1 MKKIVLFAVSLLLMG
16 AQVAWGQRNISGK
29 VTSADEPMGHP
40 QVAVKVPGTSI
51 GTVTNFDGE
60 FTLSVPDGTKKLEFS
75 CLGLTTK
82 TVDITGGFMTVK
94 MEATAIALTE
104 VSITGYG
111 VSRKAATTG
120 AAAQVEGDVVKKST
134 ESNVI
139 NGLQGNV
146 AGLQISS
153 STGQPGSPTSARI
166 RGVSSVNSGNAPLYV
181 IDGVP
186 VSNGGYGMYTYT
198 DPLASLNPEDIENIA
213 VLKDASATSIY
224 GSRASNGVIVITT
237 KKGNE
242 GKTQFSL
249 NAKVGMSTSPFV
261 KHNFQ
266 KVNADDYRTYLVD
279 AVRAVK
285 GNEDKTTEAILKTL
299 GNEHFKG
306 FDSYKYDLAT
316 IGTTDWWNEVT
327 RTGVLQDYSAA
338 ASGGNDK
345 YNFFASVGYFS
356 NEGFVIG
363 TDFTRYSARLNV
375 DYKPTKW
382 LTFGMN
388 LSGAYAEVNTVPNS
402 LAYASPIWSSMSM
415 RPTDPVKIP
424 ATGNDING
432 NVKENK
438 NAGEWYR
445 GFNEGYNPVAI
456 YTDEYHNMAFQQ
468 QYKAL
473 FSPYARVQ
481 FYKNIFFQ
489 TKIGVDFVTVKEK
502 NLWSPTVD
510 PQGAQLNGLVQR
522 TDETS
527 AVMTITNTLNWMP
540 TIAEKHNLNFLVGQE
555 AQRFHEYSDYMNG
568 FDYAMPELMDIANA
582 VETAAS
588 SATSDASLASY
599 FANMEYD
606 FDGKYYL
613 SASVRGDGSS
623 RFGEN
628 KWGAFWSLGG
638 KYRLSAENFM
648 ASTQAWL
655 NNLTLRVSYGTTGN
669 QNVGY
674 YAAQGLYS
682 TGRYGGLNAL
692 TPGSLGNPN
701 LTWESRNKFD
711 VGFEVSVLDRLT
723 VEVDYYNDI
732 TDDMIFGVP
741 LSAACGFTSLTT
753 NIGKMRNQGVELQI
767 NALLMNRRNF
777 QWTLAVNLTSNDNK
791 VLKLATEKPIIG
803 SITIMEVGR
812 STNEFYMR
820 EWAGVDPATGKPR
833 WYDKDGNYVFNY
845 NQAVQRYLG
854 SSNPK
859 IYGGISTRMDFYNF
873 DFSLQFNYSY
883 GNKLFINDLRYV
895 EGVGER
901 LSTPVTYYVFDN
913 RWKNPGDITDVPQVR
928 WGGNNGADGWGSRQ
942 LVDASYFRVKSI
954 MLGYTLPKKHA
965 QKMFLSSLRAYMS
978 IDNLYTVTSKN
989 FRGFDPEAGLAMT
1002 QAANYPLP
1010 INYTLGLNIGF

>member
-1 MKKIVLFAVSLLLMG
+1 MKKLVLFAVSLLLVG
-16 AQVAWGQRNISGK
+16 VQVAWAQRTISGK

-40 QVAVKVPGTSI
+40 QVAVKVPGTST

-60 FTLSVPDGTKKLEFS
+60 FTLSVPDGVSKLEFS

-82 TVDITGGFMTVK
+82 IVDITGSFMTVK
-94 MEATAIALTE
+94 MDATAIALTE

-146 AGLQISS
+146 AGLQISA
-153 STGQPGSPTSARI
+153 STGQPGAPTSARI
-166 RGVSSVNSGNAPLYV
+166 RGTSSVNSGNAPLYV

-198 DPLASLNPEDIENIA
+198 DPLASLNPEDIENIS

-237 KKGNE
+237 KKGSE
-242 GKTQFSL
+242 GKTQFTL
-249 NAKVGMSTSPFV
+249 NAKIGMSTTPFV
-261 KHNFQ
+261 KHDFQ

-279 AVRAVK
+279 MRR
-285 GNEDKTTEAILKTL
+285 NAITAAKDMTDEQVLSGIRNDFRGYNILTQ
-299 GNEHFKG
+299 
-306 FDSYKYDLAT
+306 
-316 IGTTDWWNEVT
+316 GTTDWWDEVT
-327 RTGVLQDYSAA
+327 RIGIIQDYSLA

-356 NEGFVIG
+356 NQGFVIG
-363 TDFTRYSARLNV
+363 TDFTRYSARLNL

-402 LAYASPIWSSMSM
+402 LAYASPIWSAMSM
-415 RPTDPVKIP
+415 RPTDPVRNED
-424 ATGNDING
+424 GS
-432 NVKENK
+432 
-438 NAGEWYR
+438 WYT
-445 GFNEGYNPVAI
+445 GFNEEYNPVAI
-456 YTDEYHNMAFQQ
+456 YKDDYKNRAFQQ

-473 FSPYARVQ
+473 FSPYLRIQ
-481 FYKNIFFQ
+481 FYKNVFFQ
-489 TKIGVDFVTVKEK
+489 TKVGLDFVTVKEK
-502 NLWSPTVD
+502 NIWSPTVD
-510 PQGAQLNGLVQR
+510 PQGRQMNGLVQR

-555 AQRFHEYSDYMNG
+555 AQRFNEYSDYMSG
-568 FDYAMPELMDIANA
+568 FNYALPELLDIANA
-582 VETAAS
+582 VETSAS
-588 SATSDASLASY
+588 SATSDATLASY
-599 FANMEYD
+599 FANVEYD
-606 FDGKYYL
+606 YDGKYYL

-623 RFGEN
+623 RFGDK
-628 KWGAFWSLGG
+628 KWGAFWSVGG
-638 KYRLSAENFM
+638 KYRISAENFM
-648 ASTQAWL
+648 ASTQSWL

-674 YAAQGLYS
+674 YAAQALYS
-682 TGRYGGLNAL
+682 TGRYGGLTAL
-692 TPGSLGNPN
+692 IPGSLGNPN

-711 VGFEVSVLDRLT
+711 VGLEFSVFDRLT
-723 VEVDYYNDI
+723 VEIDYYNDI
-732 TDDMIFGVP
+732 TDDMIFGIP

-803 SITIMEVGR
+803 GMQILEVGK
-812 STNEFYMR
+812 STSEYYMR
-820 EWAGVDPATGKPR
+820 EWAGVDPATGRPR

-845 NQAVQRYLG
+845 NEAAQRYLG
-854 SSNPK
+854 SANPK
-859 IYGGISTRMDFYNF
+859 IYGGISTRFDFYNV
-873 DFSLQFNYSY
+873 DVSLQFNYSY
-883 GNKLFINDLRYV
+883 GNKLFINDLRYM

-901 LSTPVTYYVFDN
+901 STSPITYYVFDN
-913 RWKNPGDITDVPQVR
+913 RWKNPGDISDVPQVR
-928 WGGNNGADGWGSRQ
+928 WGGNNGSDGWSSRQ

-954 MLGYTLPKKHA
+954 MIGYTLPKKMA
-965 QKMFLSSLRAYMS
+965 QKAYLNSFRAYVS

-989 FRGFDPEAGLAMT
+989 FRGFDPEAGLGMS

-1010 INYTLGLNIGF
+1010 INYTLGINVGF

>member
-1 MKKIVLFAVSLLLMG
+1 MKKLVLFAVSLLLLG
-16 AQVAWGQRNISGK
+16 VQVAWAQRTISGK

-40 QVAVKVPGTSI
+40 QVAVKVPGTST

-60 FTLSVPDGTKKLEFS
+60 FTLSVPDGVSKLEFS

-82 TVDITGGFMTVK
+82 IVDITGSFMTVK
-94 MEATAIALTE
+94 MDATAIALTE

-120 AAAQVEGDVVKKST
+120 AAAQIEGDVVKKST

-146 AGLQISS
+146 AGLQISA
-153 STGQPGSPTSARI
+153 STGQPGAPTSARI
-166 RGVSSVNSGNAPLYV
+166 RGTSSVNSGNAPLYV

-198 DPLASLNPEDIENIA
+198 DPLASLNPEDIENIS

-237 KKGNE
+237 KKGSE

-249 NAKVGMSTSPFV
+249 NAKIGMSTSPFV

-266 KVNADDYRTYLVD
+266 KINADEYREYLVELKRNAD
-279 AVRAVK
+279 PLLSSSDER
-285 GNEDKTTEAILKTL
+285 ILSGMKNDFS
-299 GNEHFKG
+299 G
-306 FDSYKYDLAT
+306 YDILT
-316 IGTTDWWNEVT
+316 QGTTDWWDAVT
-327 RTGVLQDYSAA
+327 RIGIIQDYSLA

-345 YNFFASVGYFS
+345 YNFFASVGYF
-356 NEGFVIG
+356 NNQGFVIG
-363 TDFTRYSARLNV
+363 TDFTRYSARLNL

-402 LAYASPIWSSMSM
+402 LAYASPIWSAMSM
-415 RPTDPVKIP
+415 RPTDPVKIKD
-424 ATGNDING
+424 AQTGEE
-432 NVKENK
+432 K
-438 NAGEWYR
+438 WYD

-456 YTDEYHNMAFQQ
+456 YKDENHNVAFQQ

-473 FSPYARVQ
+473 FSPYLRVQ
-481 FYKNIFFQ
+481 FYKNVFFQ
-489 TKIGVDFVTVKEK
+489 TKIGIDFVTVKEK
-502 NLWSPTVD
+502 NIWSPTVD
-510 PQGAQLNGLVQR
+510 PQGAQMNGLVQR

-555 AQRFHEYSDYMNG
+555 AQRFNEYSDYMSG
-568 FDYAMPELMDIANA
+568 FNYALPELMDIANA
-582 VETAAS
+582 VETSAS
-588 SATSDASLASY
+588 SATSNAALASY
-599 FANMEYD
+599 FANVEYD
-606 FDGKYYL
+606 YDGKYYL

-623 RFGEN
+623 RFGDT
-628 KWGAFWSLGG
+628 KWGAFWSVGG
-638 KYRLSAENFM
+638 KYRISAENFM
-648 ASTQAWL
+648 ASTQSWL

-674 YAAQGLYS
+674 YAAQALYS
-682 TGRYGGLNAL
+682 TGRYGGLTAL
-692 TPGSLGNPN
+692 VPGSLGNPN

-711 VGFEVSVLDRLT
+711 VGLEFSVFDRLT

-741 LSAACGFTSLTT
+741 LSAACGFSSLTT

-777 QWTLAVNLTSNDNK
+777 QWTLAINLTSNDNK
-791 VLKLATEKPIIG
+791 VLKLATDDPIIG
-803 SITIMEVGR
+803 GFQILEEGK
-812 STNEFYMR
+812 STSEFYLR
-820 EWAGVDPATGKPR
+820 EWAGVDPATGRPR

-845 NQAVQRYLG
+845 NEAAPRYLG
-854 SSNPK
+854 SADPK
-859 IYGGISTRMDFYNF
+859 IYGGISTRFDFYNV
-873 DFSLQFNYSY
+873 DVSLQFNYSY
-883 GNKLFINDLRYV
+883 GNKLFINDLRYM
-895 EGVGER
+895 EGLGER
-901 LSTPVTYYVFDN
+901 MTSPITYYVFDN
-913 RWKNPGDITDVPQVR
+913 RWKNPGDETDVPQVR
-928 WGGNNGADGWGSRQ
+928 WGGNNGADGWSSRQ
-942 LVDASYFRVKSI
+942 IVDASYFRIKSI
-954 MLGYTLPKKHA
+954 MIGYTLPKKHA
-965 QKMFLSSLRAYMS
+965 QKAYLSSFRAYVS

-989 FRGFDPEAGLAMT
+989 FRGFDPEAGLGMS

-1010 INYTLGLNIGF
+1010 INYTLGINVGF

>member
-1 MKKIVLFAVSLLLMG
+1 MKKILLFAVSLLLLG
-16 AQVAWGQRNISGK
+16 AQVAWAQRNVSGK

-82 TVDITGGFMTVK
+82 TVDITGSFMTVK

-120 AAAQVEGDVVKKST
+120 AAAQVEGDVVKKNT

-153 STGQPGSPTSARI
+153 STGQPGSPTTARI
-166 RGVSSVNSGNAPLYV
+166 RGNSSVNSGNAPLYV

-237 KKGNE
+237 KKGSE

-249 NAKVGMSTSPFV
+249 NAKVGMSTTPFI
-261 KHNFQ
+261 KHSFQ

-279 AVRAVK
+279 AVQNVSQGWTRERCRTWLK
-285 GNEDKTTEAILKTL
+285 NYFDGYDYTTQ
-299 GNEHFKG
+299 
-306 FDSYKYDLAT
+306 
-316 IGTTDWWNEVT
+316 GTTDWWDEVT
-327 RTGVLQDYSAA
+327 RIGVLQDYSAA

-356 NEGFVIG
+356 NQGFVIG
-363 TDFTRYSARLNV
+363 TDFTRYSARLNI

-382 LTFGMN
+382 FTFGMN

-402 LAYASPIWSSMSM
+402 LAYASPIWSAMSM
-415 RPTDPVKIP
+415 RPTDPVKN
-424 ATGNDING
+424 ANG
-432 NVKENK
+432 
-438 NAGEWYR
+438 AWYK
-445 GFNEGYNPVAI
+445 GFNEKYNPVAI
-456 YTDEYHNMAFQQ
+456 YTDEYHNLAFQQ

-481 FYKNIFFQ
+481 FYKNVFFQ
-489 TKIGVDFVTVKEK
+489 TKVGIDFVTVKEK
-502 NLWSPTVD
+502 NLWSSTVD
-510 PQGAQLNGLVQR
+510 PQGEQLGGLVQR

-555 AQRFHEYSDYMNG
+555 AQRFHEYSDYMSG
-568 FDYAMPELMDIANA
+568 FDYALPELMDISNA
-582 VETAAS
+582 VERDGSSSTA
-588 SATSDASLASY
+588 DASLASY

-623 RFGEN
+623 RFGDN
-628 KWGAFWSLGG
+628 KWGAFWSVGG

-648 ASTQAWL
+648 ASTQSWL

-682 TGRYGGLNAL
+682 VGRYGGQKTL
-692 TPGSLGNPN
+692 TPGSLGNSN

-711 VGFEVSVLDRLT
+711 VGFEISVLDRLT

-732 TDDMIFGVP
+732 TDDMIFGIP
-741 LSAACGFTSLTT
+741 LSAACGFSSLTT

-777 QWTLAVNLTSNDNK
+777 QWTLALNLTSNDNK
-791 VLKLATEKPIIG
+791 VLKLATEKPIISG
-803 SITIMEVGR
+803 LQILEVGR
-812 STNEFYMR
+812 STSEYYLQ
-820 EWAGVDPATGKPR
+820 EWAGADPATGRPR
-833 WYDKDGNYVFNY
+833 WYDKDGNYVFSY
-845 NQAVQRYLG
+845 NRATQRYLG

-883 GNKLFINDLRYV
+883 GNRLFINDLRYM

-901 LSTPVTYYVFDN
+901 QTSPITYYVFDN
-913 RWKNPGDITDVPQVR
+913 RWKNPGDVADVPNVLF
-928 WGGNNGADGWGSRQ
+928 GGNNGSDGWSSRYI
-942 LVDASYFRVKSI
+942 VDASYFRVKSI

-965 QKMFLSSLRAYMS
+965 QKMYLSSLRAYAS

-989 FRGFDPEAGLAMT
+989 FRGFDPEAGLGMT

>member
-1 MKKIVLFAVSLLLMG
+1 MKKLVLFAVSLLLVG
-16 AQVAWGQRNISGK
+16 VQVAWAQRTISGK

-40 QVAVKVPGTSI
+40 QVAVKVPGTST

-60 FTLSVPDGTKKLEFS
+60 FTLSVPDGVSKLEFS

-82 TVDITGGFMTVK
+82 IVDITGSFMTVK
-94 MEATAIALTE
+94 MDATAIALTE

-146 AGLQISS
+146 AGLQISA
-153 STGQPGSPTSARI
+153 STGQPGAPTSARI
-166 RGVSSVNSGNAPLYV
+166 RGTSSVNSGNAPLYV

-198 DPLASLNPEDIENIA
+198 DPLASLNPEDIENIS

-237 KKGNE
+237 KKGSE
-242 GKTQFSL
+242 GKTQFTL
-249 NAKVGMSTSPFV
+249 NAKIGMSTTPFV
-261 KHNFQ
+261 KHDFQ

-279 AVRAVK
+279 MRR
-285 GNEDKTTEAILKTL
+285 NAISAAKDMSPEQILSGIRNDFRGYNILTQ
-299 GNEHFKG
+299 
-306 FDSYKYDLAT
+306 
-316 IGTTDWWNEVT
+316 GTTDWWDAVT
-327 RTGVLQDYSAA
+327 RIGIIQDYSIA

-345 YNFFASVGYFS
+345 YNFFASVGYF
-356 NEGFVIG
+356 NNQGFVIG
-363 TDFTRYSARLNV
+363 TDFTRYSARLNL

-402 LAYASPIWSSMSM
+402 LAYASPIWSAMTM
-415 RPTDPVKIP
+415 RPTDPVKNED
-424 ATGNDING
+424 GS
-432 NVKENK
+432 
-438 NAGEWYR
+438 WYT

-456 YTDEYHNMAFQQ
+456 YKDEYKNRAFQQ

-473 FSPYARVQ
+473 FSPYLRIQ
-481 FYKNIFFQ
+481 FYKNVFFQ
-489 TKIGVDFVTVKEK
+489 TKVGLDFVTVKEK
-502 NLWSPTVD
+502 NIWSPIVD
-510 PQGAQLNGLVQR
+510 PQGKQMNGLVQR

-540 TIAEKHNLNFLVGQE
+540 TIAEKHNLNFLIGQE
-555 AQRFHEYSDYMNG
+555 AQRFNEYSDYMSG
-568 FDYAMPELMDIANA
+568 FDYALPELLDIANA
-582 VETAAS
+582 VETSAS
-588 SATSDASLASY
+588 SATSDATLASY
-599 FANMEYD
+599 FANVEYD
-606 FDGKYYL
+606 YDGKYYL

-623 RFGEN
+623 RFGDK
-628 KWGAFWSLGG
+628 KWGAFWSVGG
-638 KYRLSAENFM
+638 KYRISAENFM
-648 ASTQAWL
+648 ASTQSWL
-655 NNLTLRVSYGTTGN
+655 NNLTLRISYGTTGN

-682 TGRYGGLNAL
+682 TGRYGGLTAL
-692 TPGSLGNPN
+692 IPGSLGNPN

-711 VGFEVSVLDRLT
+711 VGLEFSIFDRLT
-723 VEVDYYNDI
+723 VEIDYYNDI
-732 TDDMIFGVP
+732 TDDMIFGIP

-791 VLKLATEKPIIG
+791 VLKLATEEPIIG
-803 SITIMEVGR
+803 GMQILEVGK
-812 STNEFYMR
+812 STSEYYMR
-820 EWAGVDPATGKPR
+820 EWAGVDPATGRPR

-845 NQAVQRYLG
+845 NQAAQRYLG
-854 SSNPK
+854 SANPK
-859 IYGGISTRMDFYNF
+859 IYGGISTRFDFYNV
-873 DFSLQFNYSY
+873 DVSLQFNYSY

-901 LSTPVTYYVFDN
+901 STSPITYYVFDN

-928 WGGNNGADGWGSRQ
+928 WGGNNGSDGWSSRQ
-942 LVDASYFRVKSI
+942 LVDASYFRIKSI
-954 MLGYTLPKKHA
+954 MIGYTLPKKLA
-965 QKMFLSSLRAYMS
+965 QKAYLNSFRAYVS
-978 IDNLYTVTSKN
+978 IDNLYTVTNKN
-989 FRGFDPEAGLAMT
+989 FRGYDPEAGLGMS

-1010 INYTLGLNIGF
+1010 INYTLGINVGF

>member
-1 MKKIVLFAVSLLLMG
+1 MKKLVLFAVSLLLVG
-16 AQVAWGQRNISGK
+16 VQVAWAQRTISGK

-40 QVAVKVPGTSI
+40 QVAVKVPGTST

-60 FTLSVPDGTKKLEFS
+60 FTLSVPDGVSKLEFS

-82 TVDITGGFMTVK
+82 IVDITGSFMTVK
-94 MEATAIALTE
+94 MDATAIALTE

-146 AGLQISS
+146 AGLQISA
-153 STGQPGSPTSARI
+153 STGQPGAPTSARI
-166 RGVSSVNSGNAPLYV
+166 RGTSSVNSGNAPLYV

-186 VSNGGYGMYTYT
+186 VSNGGFGMYTHT
-198 DPLASLNPEDIENIA
+198 DPLASLNPEDIENIS

-237 KKGNE
+237 KKGSE

-249 NAKVGMSTSPFV
+249 NAKIGMSTTPFV
-261 KHNFQ
+261 KHDFQ

-279 AVRAVK
+279 MRR
-285 GNEDKTTEAILKTL
+285 NAITAAKDMTPEQILSGIKNDFR
-299 GNEHFKG
+299 G
-306 FDSYKYDLAT
+306 YDILT
-316 IGTTDWWNEVT
+316 QGTTDWWDEVT
-327 RTGVLQDYSAA
+327 RIGIIQDYSLA
-338 ASGGNDK
+338 ASGGNEK
-345 YNFFASVGYFS
+345 YNFFASVGYFD
-356 NEGFVIG
+356 NQGFVIG

-402 LAYASPIWSSMSM
+402 LAYASPIWSAMTM
-415 RPTDPVKIP
+415 RPTDPVKNED
-424 ATGNDING
+424 GS
-432 NVKENK
+432 
-438 NAGEWYR
+438 WYT
-445 GFNEGYNPVAI
+445 GFNEEYNPVAI
-456 YTDEYHNMAFQQ
+456 YTDEYHNVAFQQ

-473 FSPYARVQ
+473 FSPYLRVQ
-481 FYKNIFFQ
+481 FYKNVFFQ
-489 TKIGVDFVTVKEK
+489 TKVGLDFVTVKEK
-502 NLWSPTVD
+502 NVWSPVID
-510 PQGAQLNGLVQR
+510 PQGRQMNGLVQR

-540 TIAEKHNLNFLVGQE
+540 TIAEKHNLNFLIGQE
-555 AQRFHEYSDYMNG
+555 AQRFNDYSDYMSG
-568 FDYAMPELMDIANA
+568 FNYALPELLDIANA
-582 VETAAS
+582 VETSAS
-588 SATSDASLASY
+588 SATSDATLASY
-599 FANMEYD
+599 FANVEYD
-606 FDGKYYL
+606 YDGKYYL

-623 RFGEN
+623 RFGEK
-628 KWGAFWSLGG
+628 KWGAFWSVGG
-638 KYRLSAENFM
+638 KYRISAENFM
-648 ASTQAWL
+648 ASTQSWL

-669 QNVGY
+669 QNVNY
-674 YAAQGLYS
+674 YAAQALYS
-682 TGRYGGLNAL
+682 TGRYGGLTAL
-692 TPGSLGNPN
+692 VPGSLGNPN

-711 VGFEVSVLDRLT
+711 VGLEFSVFDRLT
-723 VEVDYYNDI
+723 VEIDYYNDI
-732 TDDMIFGVP
+732 TDDMIFGIP

-777 QWTLAVNLTSNDNK
+777 QWTLALNLTSNDNK
-791 VLKLATEKPIIG
+791 VLKLATEEPIVGGMQIL
-803 SITIMEVGR
+803 EVGK
-812 STNEFYMR
+812 STSEFYIR
-820 EWAGVDPATGKPR
+820 EWAGVDPATGRPR

-845 NQAVQRYLG
+845 NQAAQRYLG
-854 SSNPK
+854 SANPK
-859 IYGGISTRMDFYNF
+859 IYGGISTRFDFYNF
-873 DFSLQFNYSY
+873 DVSLQFNYSY

-901 LSTPVTYYVFDN
+901 STSPITYYVFDN
-913 RWKNPGDITDVPQVR
+913 RWKNPGDISDVPQVR
-928 WGGNNGADGWGSRQ
+928 WGGNNGSDGWSSRQ
-942 LVDASYFRVKSI
+942 LVDASYFRIKSI
-954 MLGYTLPKKHA
+954 MVGYTLPKKYA
-965 QKMFLSSLRAYMS
+965 QKAYLSSFRAYVS

-989 FRGFDPEAGLAMT
+989 FRGFDPEAGLGMS

-1010 INYTLGLNIGF
+1010 INYTLGINVGF